1 MGSIKLLLDKYGYII
16 LFISLFFE
24 LLALPLPGEILMS
37 YCGFVVFQGK
47 LNLNLCI
54 IVSTLGVISGVTL
67 SYLIGKKVGV
77 KFFNK
82 YGQYIH
88 LGPEKLEK
96 VDKWFDKYGNKFLI
110 VTYFI
115 PGIRHITGYT
125 AGITNLSYK
134 KFAINA
140 YLGAFIWITIFIV
153 LGKSLGANWN
163 SVGKYIG
170 RYLILGFLILII
182 AIGIIYLLKK
192 IVRCFLNI

>member
-1 MGSIKLLLDKYGYII
+1 MGSITLLLDKYGYII

-47 LNLNLCI
+47 LNLTLCI
-54 IVSTLGVISGVTL
+54 IISTLGVISGVTL

-96 VDKWFDKYGNKFLI
+96 VDKWFDKYGNKLLI

-125 AGITNLSYK
+125 AGTTNLSYK

-140 YLGAFIWITIFIV
+140 YLGAFIWVTTFIV
-153 LGKSLGANWN
+153 LGKVLGDNWN
-163 SVGKYIG
+163 SLHRYIEK
-170 RYLILGFLILII
+170 YLILGFFILIV
-182 AIGIIYLLKK
+182 IILIYIFKQKLT
-192 IVRCFLNI
+192 